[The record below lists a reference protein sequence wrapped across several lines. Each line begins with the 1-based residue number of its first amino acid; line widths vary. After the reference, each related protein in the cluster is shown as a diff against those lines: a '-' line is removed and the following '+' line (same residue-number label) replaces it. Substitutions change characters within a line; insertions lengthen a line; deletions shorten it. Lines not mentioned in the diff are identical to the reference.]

1 MKPKLLLFA
10 VLALVAVKKTIAQS
24 ADEKAVKQTAK
35 AETEAALKG
44 DTAAWK
50 AFFIQDEKTSIT
62 YTGNG
67 YNNNF
72 IGWQNISS
80 MLIPYLQNNPGSGKY
95 WFTDTNFIINQS
107 GDVAAVQY
115 DQLFFD
121 NKKNDTSSISRE
133 YRTMVKVNNDW
144 KIVSLLAVNKNSYT
158 SGDSGYIENN
168 LNGTGYQL
176 LGAKKYKDAIE
187 VFKLNVKL
195 FPKSW
200 NVYDSLGEAYA
211 DDGNTDNAIKKY
223 EMSLKINPKNDNG
236 SQWLEKLKK
245 K

>member
-1 MKPKLLLFA
+1 MKTKLLLFA
-10 VLALVAVKKTIAQS
+10 VLTLVTVKKTTAQS
-24 ADEKAVKQTAK
+24 ADEKAVEQTAK

-50 AFFIQDEKTSIT
+50 ALYIQDEKTSIA

-80 MLIPYLQNNPGSGKY
+80 VLIPYIQNNPGYGKY

-107 GDVAAVQY
+107 GDVAAIQF
-115 DQLFFD
+115 DQLFF
-121 NKKNDTSSISRE
+121 NNKNDTSSISRE

-144 KIVSLLAVNKNSYT
+144 KIVSLLAINKNSYT

-211 DDGNTDNAIKKY
+211 DDGDKEDAIKNY
-223 EMSLKINPKNDNG
+223 EQSVQINPKNDNG
-236 SQWLEKLKK
+236 VKVLAKLNTK
-245 K
+245 